1 MNSALDPLFNGLK
14 VKYDLLDDI
23 FRKNDITIKSKD
35 VNIFID
41 LDSLFRSIFNPM
53 VGEIIY

>member
-14 VKYDLLDDI
+14 VKYELLDDI

-35 VNIFID
+35 VNI
-41 LDSLFRSIFNPM
+41 LFLLP
-53 VGEIIY
+53 